1 MPNPMSARRAAYET
15 LRLVQSQGA
24 YANLALSQTLKGQRL
39 TDADRAFTAH
49 LVYTTLDRAIY
60 YDYVIDQLAK
70 GKVNQAT
77 RQVLRLGLCQ
87 LYDCQQVPDAAA
99 VDQSV
104 QLIRQIGKGALSGL
118 VNGLLRRA
126 AQGRPALPDRER
138 DPIAHLSV
146 KTAQPAW
153 LCGMWVKHYGWDM
166 AERMLA
172 WAPAHEGV
180 QLRAHGIS
188 TDELIARLGEG
199 VIARPGRLVPD
210 CLSVKGLGNL
220 AAHPLFT
227 QGLFAAQGEASMLAV
242 QALALRPGMRV
253 LDACAAPGGKSAYMA
268 QRMDNRGEILSCDIY
283 PHRVELMEQLF
294 ARLQVQIAHPVC
306 HDATEP
312 WHEGE
317 MDAVLV
323 DAPCSGLGVLAHK
336 PDLKARVQPGDID
349 ALCAL
354 QGRILQA
361 AARSV
366 RPGGRLVYCTCTISR
381 RENERV
387 AQAFARDHG
396 ADFAPADLTG
406 ALPARVLGRWGLPP
420 NMVQLIPC
428 QDGTDGFF
436 IAAFDRKEAST
447 CS

>member
-1 MPNPMSARRAAYET
+1 MANPMSARRAAYET

-24 YANLALSQTLKGQRL
+24 YANLALNQVLKGQRL
-39 TDADRAFTAH
+39 SGADRAFTAH

-60 YDYVIDQLAK
+60 YDYVIDQLAQ
-70 GKVNQAT
+70 GKVSQAA

-87 LYDCQQVPDAAA
+87 LYDCQVPDAVA

-104 QLIRQIGKGALSGL
+104 QLIRQIGKGALAGL

-126 AQGRPALPDRER
+126 AQERPELPDRQRE
-138 DPIAHLSV
+138 PLAYLSV

-153 LCGMWVKHYGWDM
+153 LCGMWVKHYGPDM
-166 AERMLA
+166 AERMLS
-172 WAPAHEGV
+172 WAPAYEGV
-180 QLRAHGIS
+180 QLRAHGI
-188 TDELIARLGEG
+188 TADELIARLGEG
-199 VIARPGRLVPD
+199 VTARPGRLAPD
-210 CLSVKGLGNL
+210 CLTVKGLGGL
-220 AAHPLFT
+220 AAHPLFA
-227 QGLFAAQGEASMLAV
+227 QGLCTAQGEASMLAV
-242 QALALRPGMRV
+242 RALELKPGMRV

-268 QRMDNRGEILSCDIY
+268 QRMDNRGEILSCDVH
-283 PHRVELMEQLF
+283 PHRVTLMEQLF
-294 ARLQVQIAHPVC
+294 ARLHVDIARPVC
-306 HDATEP
+306 HDAAEP

-323 DAPCSGLGVLAHK
+323 DAPCSGLGVLSHK

-349 ALCAL
+349 GLCAL

-387 AQAFARDHG
+387 AQAFARAHE
-396 ADFAPADLTG
+396 ADFAPADLSG
-406 ALPARVLGRWGLPP
+406 ALPADLLGRWGLPS

-428 QDGTDGFF
+428 VDGTDGFF